1 MMGDELLDDGLAH
14 AARLDPR
21 DVDLAG
27 AREVTYV
34 LRNDVVYEYPSPIL
48 ALQHRLVIL
57 PRLRHG
63 DQQRLA
69 HRFAVDAPSS
79 TAVRSRRDRHGNPI
93 VDIEAA
99 EVPDRISFALRAVLR
114 RTHDQ
119 VRTRPW
125 RTSRSSTTALTAVDD
140 ELRAAAA
147 TIDPG
152 AHGERLARS
161 ICHAVHDAMTYRHD
175 ATTVRTTAS
184 EAWQRRQ
191 GVCQD
196 MAHVMIAMCRARG
209 LRARYVSG
217 HLVGEG
223 ASHAWVEVHDDRSGR
238 TLALDPTHDR
248 PTDLRYVTV
257 AVGRD
262 YRDIAPTAGR
272 YRAGPPG
279 TLSITKAVDIADVR

>member
-1 MMGDELLDDGLAH
+1 MIGHALLDDDRAG
-14 AARLDPR
+14 RLDPCSI
-21 DVDLAG
+21 DLA
-27 AREVTYV
+27 AAKEVTYV
-34 LRNDVVYEYPSPIL
+34 LRNDVVYEYPAPIQ

-69 HRFAVDAPSS
+69 HRLAVDAPSA

-93 VDIEAA
+93 VDVEAA

-114 RTHDQ
+114 RHHGH
-119 VRTRPW
+119 VGARPW
-125 RTSRSSTTALTAVDD
+125 RASRGSTTELTRADD
-140 ELRAAAA
+140 GLRETAAA
-147 TIDPG
+147 IDPQ

-209 LRARYVSG
+209 LPARYVSG

-223 ASHAWVEVHDDRSGR
+223 ASHAWVEVHDEESGR

-248 PTDLRYVTV
+248 PSDLRYVTV

-262 YRDIAPTAGR
+262 YRDVAPTAGT
-272 YRAGPPG
+272 YRAGPSG
-279 TLSITKAVDIADVR
+279 TLSITKAVEIAGVR